1 MCFSLS
7 PGGSDT
13 GRSKILMHEYFLLIT
28 IIDSLQFESSRDLEK
43 VQLIKS
49 STCQKFELTK
59 VQVYKSSSYP
69 KFEST
74 RKFEKLKF
82 SEFLYSLVQEK
93 LKREL
98 SIERVVEFFEYLSL
112 TKIDFFHY

>member
-49 STCQKFELTK
+49 STCQKFE
-59 VQVYKSSSYP
+59 
-69 KFEST
+69 ST